1 MFVAVTF
8 GCGETKRPV
17 PGGGTVS
24 FDASVMDA
32 MTVDSGS
39 NCEATDLPDPDG
51 IDANCDGIDGEISNA
66 VFVAPTGVSGNTG
79 MMDAPVRT
87 LSRALEIARANRRT
101 QIILATGV
109 YTEMDT
115 VMLENGVGI
124 YGGYTDGTW
133 ARDSTSF
140 FTEIEGP
147 PIAFRAD
154 RVSVKTDLARLQL
167 RSRDAVEPSSPSI
180 VLLVTESQGLTFDDG
195 VQLVAGRG
203 GDGEAGVPGTTGP
216 VGVMGA
222 VGGAGARDND
232 TALAPGG
239 AGGVNPACTMA
250 NGGNGG
256 PGGVTPG
263 FMGATGQTSAAGA
276 VGGGG
281 GGTTACTVC
290 TRCMPPGDGSPG
302 DDGSVGSL
310 GMEGVAGLEAG
321 TFNATTYEYTPADGG
336 QGGEGTPGGGGGG
349 GGGSSGQSGTPCIDG
364 SGNGGGGGGSGG
376 CGGLSDNSG
385 AAVDPSVNG
394 VIQIGNAPPAG
405 HAGALRA
412 SVFVEGAELTGQGFT
427 VDGLAANTDIFAGD
441 TADAAVGF
449 NPFGLVAGTYNGTF
463 TAHLKMSNDR
473 GHLGYLGGRQDVD
486 PVIWDLMFT
495 VGANT
500 STSTNVSGGQNLG
513 DARIGVNDGTTAA
526 LLLDGVSEATQS
538 IAAQI
543 LSNPDGPISTARV
556 LGNVVEFTF
565 EDIPEYFVLQT
576 TYLDEDVPVGID
588 EEDLR
593 VLFFEP
599 TAHRW
604 FEAIAFNSDG
614 GAGASPISPFLGS
627 YDDYLLTLGG
637 VAVPGLSVFGVDAV
651 NNNLWAVLDHA
662 SIFGSGV
669 IPEPATLGLLCMGGL
684 SLLRRRRR

>member
-1 MFVAVTF
+1 MNIKFASFAIVASILGNVAVAPADTRLVTGEGGDGGFTEYVEYTF
-8 GCGETKRPV
+8 T
-17 PGGGTVS
+17 
-24 FDASVMDA
+24 
-32 MTVDSGS
+32 SGIDGDGFTWQ
-39 NCEATDLPDPDG
+39 NIPDGSTFSTPDG
-51 IDANCDGIDGEISNA
+51 ITFIND
-66 VFVAPTGVSGNTG
+66 TGN
-79 MMDAPVRT
+79 
-87 LSRALEIARANRRT
+87 LI
-101 QIILATGV
+101 Q
-109 YTEMDT
+109 
-115 VMLENGVGI
+115 
-124 YGGYTDGTW
+124 
-133 ARDSTSF
+133 
-140 FTEIEGP
+140 
-147 PIAFRAD
+147 
-154 RVSVKTDLARLQL
+154 
-167 RSRDAVEPSSPSI
+167 
-180 VLLVTESQGLTFDDG
+180 FDDTYVG
-195 VQLVAGRG
+195 AGDSWVPY
-203 GDGEAGVPGTTGP
+203 GDALWVNPRNFGLDILEPTPLTLAFPAGTTGFSFSLLW
-216 VGVMGA
+216 A
-222 VGGAGARDND
+222 VADPNP
-232 TALAPGG
+232 LAPPPLDYIDVAVEDSNGFVDFAYASLAPFTAFSG
-239 AGGVNPACTMA
+239 SMGYEGYVDMYIEPEGDSLADIRTVTIDLAPAAQGTRLDNQGNFN
-250 NGGNGG
+250 NG
-256 PGGVTPG
+256 
-263 FMGATGQTSAAGA
+263 MGLFLMDDFSAQ
-276 VGGGG
+276 VG
-281 GGTTACTVC
+281 
-290 TRCMPPGDGSPG
+290 
-302 DDGSVGSL
+302 
-310 GMEGVAGLEAG
+310 
-321 TFNATTYEYTPADGG
+321 
-336 QGGEGTPGGGGGG
+336 PGGGGGDADLVPGNDDPPGSILVGVGTNYLTSANPTTLSLGMEVTNLGFGATTFSLVAQPGTDFVHPSNNNIPIGPGETTNVGPVIQLATG
-349 GGGSSGQSGTPCIDG
+349 GRPSGEYTGSVVLVNDGDGTDEQETVDFGIELYDPPI
-364 SGNGGGGGGSGG
+364 
-376 CGGLSDNSG
+376 LSDNSG

>member
-376 CGGLSDNSG
+376 CGGLGGSG
-385 AAVDPSVNG
+385 GRGGGPSVG
-394 VIQIGNAPPAG
+394 VLAFQSV
-405 HAGALRA
+405 LTFSRA
-412 SVFVEGAELTGQGFT
+412 
-427 VDGLAANTDIFAGD
+427 
-441 TADAAVGF
+441 
-449 NPFGLVAGTYNGTF
+449 
-463 TAHLKMSNDR
+463 
-473 GHLGYLGGRQDVD
+473 
-486 PVIWDLMFT
+486 VI
-495 VGANT
+495 
-500 STSTNVSGGQNLG
+500 S
-513 DARIGVNDGTTAA
+513 TTA
-526 LLLDGVSEATQS
+526 GGS
-538 IAAQI
+538 
-543 LSNPDGPISTARV
+543 
-556 LGNVVEFTF
+556 
-565 EDIPEYFVLQT
+565 
-576 TYLDEDVPVGID
+576 
-588 EEDLR
+588 
-593 VLFFEP
+593 
-599 TAHRW
+599 
-604 FEAIAFNSDG
+604 G
-614 GAGASPISPFLGS
+614 GAGAV
-627 YDDYLLTLGG
+627 GG
-637 VAVPGLSVFGVDAV
+637 APGAGAPGIAGGTEAVSEIGTG
-651 NNNLWAVLDHA
+651 
-662 SIFGSGV
+662 GSGG
-669 IPEPATLGLLCMGGL
+669 AGGMGGPGGGGGGGGGGPSVGIWTDRPFTPPAGL
-684 SLLRRRRR
+684 TFQLGAAGRGGNSGGNAGMSGLYEPVVAP